1 MNLKAT
7 SSVATAA
14 STGSLGTTQPIKK
27 IANAGE
33 AFEKYKM
40 KLQEK
45 NERVSQLRVSLKQK
59 DKTFFFLKG
68 KIFKTKRRS

>member
-1 MNLKAT
+1 MNMK
-7 SSVATAA
+7 
-14 STGSLGTTQPIKK
+14 STNGSAVIGTNANQPAKK

-45 NERVSQLRVSLKQK
+45 NERVSYLFVKYYRNFSLK
-59 DKTFFFLKG
+59 F
-68 KIFKTKRRS
+68 IFI

>member
-1 MNLKAT
+1 MKSTNGSAA
-7 SSVATAA
+7 SVA
-14 STGSLGTTQPIKK
+14 GTNANQPVKK

-45 NERVSQLRVSLKQK
+45 NERVC
-59 DKTFFFLKG
+59 FLSKSIE
-68 KIFKTKRRS
+68 IFV

>member
-1 MNLKAT
+1 MTTNQQGGGGSWSSLMNLKAT
-7 SSVATAA
+7 SSTSTAA
-14 STGSLGTTQPIKK
+14 STGGSLATQPIKK

-45 NERVSQLRVSLKQK
+45 NERVSLSHRSSSA
-59 DKTFFFLKG
+59 
-68 KIFKTKRRS
+68 IF

>member
-7 SSVATAA
+7 SSTATAA

-45 NERVSQLRVSLKQK
+45 N
-59 DKTFFFLKG
+59 DKF
-68 KIFKTKRRS
+68 